1 MSHELLG
8 SVVMERGKEN
18 IETEKMILEA
28 LSFIKDSRLKDCGW
42 CRLLI
47 DINSS
52 KTSWITSC
60 LGFDWK
66 NDSLNIYICMETA
79 QYACE
84 EAVMIAIA
92 LCRSDDERLQ
102 HF

>member
-28 LSFIKDSRLKDCGW
+28 LSFIKDLRLKDCGW
-42 CRLLI
+42 FRLLI

-52 KTSWITSC
+52 EYW
-60 LGFDWK
+60 LD
-66 NDSLNIYICMETA
+66 YI
-79 QYACE
+79 
-84 EAVMIAIA
+84 IF
-92 LCRSDDERLQ
+92 RFRLEK
-102 HF
+102 

>member
-28 LSFIKDSRLKDCGW
+28 LSFIKDLRLKDCRW
-42 CRLLI
+42 CRLVI

-52 KTSWITSC
+52 E
-60 LGFDWK
+60 
-66 NDSLNIYICMETA
+66 Y
-79 QYACE
+79 
-84 EAVMIAIA
+84 
-92 LCRSDDERLQ
+92 
-102 HF
+102 